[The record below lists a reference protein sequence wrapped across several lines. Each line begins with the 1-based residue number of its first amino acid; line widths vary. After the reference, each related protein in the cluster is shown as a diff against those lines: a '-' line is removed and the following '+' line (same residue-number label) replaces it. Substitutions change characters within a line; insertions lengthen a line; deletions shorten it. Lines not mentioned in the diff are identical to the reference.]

1 LRALLPAL
9 LCLACL
15 ASIPAQD
22 PDPKAVASRP
32 TKAVES
38 VFGLE
43 IPLPEGWTRDDDPGG
58 TVMFVPP
65 RRKEAPLE
73 PPLYFLIVLP
83 PQPLRGTLWET
94 QLSIFNEVKALLKD
108 PIEPKHEPSVPGPFI
123 RTSTVG
129 KDATNWTQ
137 VLRLNGVLTEA
148 GYVGLAVYGSEDL
161 RTIGT
166 ILHGVVV
173 KNPPK
178 AASRPRIAEAWRRL
192 AQQSVAEYHRGQ
204 QLITAVP
211 YDRLWL
217 RSDGVADFTP
227 LYLEG
232 HAASPLPPK
241 IDAKMLQGFYGA
253 WTAVGDHEVH
263 VTRAADKPA
272 QVYRRENGKLRLGD
286 QVWEPMASVDGLKLE
301 GRWHLPGAAQPRR
314 IEFTAAGRF
323 KDDGLLEDV
332 GYLPV
337 PAWAGG
343 HVVRLPCPPA
353 RGEGRY
359 EIREFTILFTYDDGF
374 TWSAD
379 FSIEGND
386 PKDLSKL
393 LMRAGTLH
401 RER

>member
-1 LRALLPAL
+1 MSLVLVS
-9 LCLACL
+9 LACL
-15 ASIPAQD
+15 TWTAAQD
-22 PDPKAVASRP
+22 PAPKSRP

-43 IPLPEGWTRDDDPGG
+43 IPLPEGWTRNDEPEGG
-58 TVMFVPP
+58 VTLVPP
-65 RRKEAPLE
+65 RLKEAPLE
-73 PPLYFLIVLP
+73 PPQYILLLLP

-94 QLSIFNEVKALLKD
+94 QRSIFDELQKQLLKETV
-108 PIEPKHEPSVPGPFI
+108 PPKHEPSVPGPFI
-123 RTSTVG
+123 RTSTAG
-129 KDATNWTQ
+129 KDKTNWTQ
-137 VLRLNGVLTEA
+137 TLRLNGVLTEA
-148 GYVGLAVYGSEDL
+148 GYVSLVMYGSENS

-166 ILHGVVV
+166 ILNGVVV

-178 AASRPRIAEAWRRL
+178 AAAKPRIVEAWRRL
-192 AQQSVAEYHRGQ
+192 AQQAVTEFHNGAA
-204 QLITAVP
+204 LLTAVP

-227 LYLEG
+227 LYPEG

-253 WTAVGDHEVH
+253 WTAVGDRDVH
-263 VTRAADKPA
+263 VSRAADKPA
-272 QVYRRENGKLRLGD
+272 QVYRRENGKLLLGN
-286 QVWEPMASVDGLKLE
+286 QVWEPMASVDGLKLD
-301 GRWHLPGAAQPRR
+301 GKWNLPGASRPRR

-332 GYLPV
+332 GHVPV
-337 PAWAGG
+337 YAWAGG
-343 HVVRLPCPPA
+343 HVVRLPKPPA

-359 EIREFTILFTYDDGF
+359 EIRDFTLLLTYDDGAA
-374 TWSAD
+374 WSAD

-393 LMRAGTLH
+393 LLRAGTLH

>member
-1 LRALLPAL
+1 MVLLIPAL
-9 LCLACL
+9 LSLAGL
-15 ASIPAQD
+15 LQD
-22 PDPKAVASRP
+22 PIPKAPKSRP
-32 TKAVES
+32 AKAVES

-43 IPLPEGWTRDDDPGG
+43 IPLPDGWTRTDEPEGG
-58 TVMFVPP
+58 VTLVPP
-65 RRKEAPLE
+65 RAKEAPLE
-73 PPLYFLIVLP
+73 PPLYVLLVLP

-94 QLSIFNEVKALLKD
+94 QRTMFDEMAKAMLKD
-108 PIEPKHEPSVPGPFI
+108 TVPPKHEPSVPGPFI
-123 RTSTVG
+123 RTSTAG

-137 VLRLNGVLTEA
+137 TLRVNGVLTEA
-148 GYVGLAVYGSEDL
+148 GYVSVVVYGSENL
-161 RTIGT
+161 KTIGT

-178 AASRPRIAEAWRRL
+178 AAARPRIAEAWRRRV
-192 AQQSVAEYHRGQ
+192 QQTVTEFNAGQ
-204 QLITAVP
+204 MLITAVP

-217 RSDGVADFTP
+217 RADGVADFTP

-241 IDAKMLQGFYGA
+241 IDARMLQGFYGA
-253 WTAVGDHEVH
+253 WTAGGDQEIH

-272 QVYRRENGKLRLGD
+272 QVYRRENGKLRLDD
-286 QVWEPMASVDGLKLE
+286 QVWEPMASVDGLKLD

-332 GYLPV
+332 GHVPV

-343 HVVRLPCPPA
+343 HVVRLPKPPP

-359 EIREFTILFTYDDGF
+359 EIRDFTILFTYDDGVA
-374 TWSAD
+374 WSAD

-393 LMRAGTLH
+393 LLRAGILH

>member
-1 LRALLPAL
+1 MSLTFAALLSV
-9 LCLACL
+9 ACFV
-15 ASIPAQD
+15 PQD
-22 PDPKAVASRP
+22 AKPRAA
-32 TKAVES
+32 KAVES
-38 VFGLE
+38 ISGLD
-43 IPLPEGWTRDDDPGG
+43 IPLPEGWQRSDDPAGS
-58 TVMFVPP
+58 VMLVPP
-65 RRKEAPLE
+65 RRKETPLD
-73 PPLYFLIVLP
+73 PPQYFLIVLP
-83 PQPLRGTLWET
+83 AQPLRGTLWET
-94 QLSIFNEVKALLKD
+94 QRSMFDEVAKAMLKD
-108 PIEPKHEPSVPGPFI
+108 TTAPKHEPSVPGPFI
-123 RTSTVG
+123 RTSTAG

-137 VLRLNGVLTEA
+137 VVRLNGVLTDA
-148 GYVGLAVYGSEDL
+148 GYVGVVVYGSDDL
-161 RTIGT
+161 RVTGT

-178 AASRPRIAEAWRRL
+178 AAERPKIVEAWRRK
-192 AQQSVAEYHRGQ
+192 AQQSVAEYTGGR

-227 LYLEG
+227 MYLEG
-232 HAASPLPPK
+232 HAGSPLPPK
-241 IDAKMLQGFYGA
+241 IDAKMMQGFYGA
-253 WTAVGDHEVH
+253 WKAVGDDVQ

-272 QVYRRENGKLRLGD
+272 QVYRREKGKLLIGD

-301 GRWHLPGAAQPRR
+301 GRWNLPGAATPRR

-332 GYLPV
+332 GFVPV

-343 HVVRLPCPPA
+343 HVVRLPKPPA

-359 EIREFTILFTYDDGF
+359 EIRDFTILFTYDDGLA
-374 TWSAD
+374 WSAD

-401 RER
+401 REK